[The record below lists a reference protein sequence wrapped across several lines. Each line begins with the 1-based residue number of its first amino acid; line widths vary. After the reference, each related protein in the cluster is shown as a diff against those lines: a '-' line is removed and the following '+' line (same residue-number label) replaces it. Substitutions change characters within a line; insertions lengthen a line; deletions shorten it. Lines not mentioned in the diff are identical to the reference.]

1 MKHLILLLTTFLAS
15 ATFGQIGILTD
26 TPHASSALEIE
37 SSNKG
42 LLIPR
47 ITLSTNINSP
57 DPVSSPAV
65 GLLIFNSGANQP
77 VGFYYWNGS
86 KWVSTSFSLDNWSI
100 TGNASTSVSNNF
112 LGTADNQHFAIRTNN
127 SERMRVESDGQV
139 VIGDT
144 SPNDDADLFTVEG
157 NSTQNS
163 AINAYSPGYGV
174 YASAGSIGFLGM
186 VNNDG
191 SFGLWAENQD
201 ADGYGAMLVGSDG
214 TAYTL
219 NNHSAGLAASGDDGI
234 FTIGGNASTGIGVI
248 AGGSGVTVV
257 SVPTEGAGGAFT
269 GQHGVY
275 GKSSNSSGVGVVG
288 VGNNGSNYY
297 TNSDGSGGAFTG
309 YHGVYSTST
318 NSGSGTGVIGVG
330 NGGSYYLNG
339 SGSGG
344 AFTGTSYGVAAW
356 SLQSG
361 GAAVYGNATGGGW
374 AIYGQGNLGI
384 TGSKSF
390 VIDHPLDP
398 ENKIL
403 KHYCIE
409 SPEVLNLYRGIAL
422 LDDYGV
428 AQVELPEYFTALNIN
443 FSYNLTA
450 IGKPAPDIFIK
461 EEIDKNGRFTIAG
474 GEARQKISWVVYA
487 ERNDAYLQQNPE
499 SKEVEIEKKDENKGK
514 YLMPQL
520 YGQPIEKGIFQSLKQ
535 DNSSPSQTH
544 KPNQVE
550 INSIPQ
556 PVKEGNKKIEK

>member
-47 ITLSTNINSP
+47 ITLTTNINSP

>member
-1 MKHLILLLTTFLAS
+1 MKHLILLATIILAS
-15 ATFGQIGILTD
+15 TAFAQIGILTD

-47 ITLSTNINSP
+47 ITLTTNINSP
-57 DPVSSPAV
+57 DPVSGPAV

-77 VGFYYWNGS
+77 VGFYYWSGS

-100 TGNASTSVSNNF
+100 SGNSSTSVGTNF
-112 LGTADNQHFAIRTNN
+112 LGTTDNQHFAIRTNN
-127 SERMRVESDGQV
+127 NERMRIESDGQV

-174 YASAGSIGFLGM
+174 YASAGSIGFLGL
-186 VNNDG
+186 VNNESG
-191 SFGLWAENQD
+191 FGLWAENQD
-201 ADGYGAMLVGSDG
+201 EDGYGAMLVGSDG

-219 NNHSAGLAASGDDGI
+219 NNHSAGIAASGDDGI
-234 FTIGGNASTGIGVI
+234 FAIGGNSSTGIGII

-288 VGNNGSNYY
+288 VGNDGSNYY
-297 TNSDGSGGAFTG
+297 TNSSGSGGAFTG
-309 YHGVYSTST
+309 FHGVYAAAT
-318 NSGSGTGVIGVG
+318 NSSAGTAVIGVG
-330 NGGSYYLNG
+330 NGGSYYLNSEG
-339 SGSGG
+339 GGG
-344 AFTGTSYGVAAW
+344 AFTGTTYGISAW
-356 SLQSG
+356 NQQS

-409 SPEVLNLYRGIAL
+409 SPEVLNLYRGITV
-422 LDDYGV
+422 LDHEGI

-461 EEIDKNGRFTIAG
+461 EEIDKNGKFTIAG
-474 GEARQKISWVVYA
+474 GEAMQKISWVVYA

-499 SKEVEIEKKDENKGK
+499 SKEVEIEKKDKNKGK

-520 YGQPIEKGIFQSLKQ
+520 YGQPLEKGIFQSIKQ
-535 DNSSPSQTH
+535 DKGSSAETH
-544 KPNQVE
+544 NPNQVE
-550 INSIPQ
+550 LNSVPQ
-556 PVKEGNKKIEK
+556 PVKEANKKTEK

>member
-1 MKHLILLLTTFLAS
+1 MKHLILLATIILAS
-15 ATFGQIGILTD
+15 TAFAQIGILTD

-47 ITLSTNINSP
+47 ITLTTNINSP
-57 DPVSSPAV
+57 DPVSGPAV

-77 VGFYYWNGS
+77 VGFYYWSGS

-100 TGNASTSVSNNF
+100 SGNSSTSVGTNF
-112 LGTADNQHFAIRTNN
+112 LGTTDNQHFAIRTNN
-127 SERMRVESDGQV
+127 NERMRIESDGQV

-174 YASAGSIGFLGM
+174 YASAGSIGFLGL
-186 VNNDG
+186 VNNESG
-191 SFGLWAENQD
+191 FGLWAENQD
-201 ADGYGAMLVGSDG
+201 EDGYGAMLVGSDG

-219 NNHSAGLAASGDDGI
+219 NNHSAGIAASGDDGI
-234 FTIGGNASTGIGVI
+234 FAIGGNSSTGIGII

-288 VGNNGSNYY
+288 VGNDGSNYY
-297 TNSDGSGGAFTG
+297 TNSSGSGGAFTG
-309 YHGVYSTST
+309 FHGVYAAAT
-318 NSGSGTGVIGVG
+318 NSSAGTAVIGVG
-330 NGGSYYLNG
+330 NGGSYYLNSEG
-339 SGSGG
+339 GGG
-344 AFTGTSYGVAAW
+344 AFTGTTYGISAW
-356 SLQSG
+356 NQQS

-409 SPEVLNLYRGIAL
+409 SPEVLNLYRGITV
-422 LDDYGV
+422 LDHEGI

-461 EEIDKNGRFTIAG
+461 EEIDKNGKFTIAG
-474 GEARQKISWVVYA
+474 GMANQKISWVVYA

-499 SKEVEIEKKDENKGK
+499 SKEVEIEKKDKNKGK

-520 YGQPIEKGIFQSLKQ
+520 YGQPLEKGIFQSIKQ
-535 DNSSPSQTH
+535 DKGSSAETH
-544 KPNQVE
+544 NPNQVE
-550 INSIPQ
+550 LNSVPQ
-556 PVKEGNKKIEK
+556 PVKEANKKTEK

>member
-47 ITLSTNINSP
+47 ITLTTNINSP

-112 LGTADNQHFAIRTNN
+112 LGTTDNQHFAIRTNN

-556 PVKEGNKKIEK
+556 PVKEGNKKTEK

>member
-1 MKHLILLLTTFLAS
+1 MKHLILLLMLFFTSVAY
-15 ATFGQIGILTD
+15 AQIGILTD

-37 SSNKG
+37 STNKG

-57 DPVSSPAV
+57 DPVSGPAV

-77 VGFYYWNGS
+77 VGFYYWSGS

-100 TGNASTSVSNNF
+100 TGNSSTSVSNNF
-112 LGTADNQHFAIRTNN
+112 LGTTDNKHFAIRTNN
-127 SERMRVESDGQV
+127 NERMRVESDGQI

-144 SPNDDADLFTVEG
+144 SPNNDADLFTVEG

-163 AINAYSPGYGV
+163 AINAYSPGYGF

-186 VNNDG
+186 VNNESG
-191 SFGLWAENQD
+191 FGLWAENQD
-201 ADGYGAMLVGSDG
+201 EDGYGAMLVGSDG

-219 NNHSAGLAASGDDGI
+219 NNHSAGLASSGDDGI
-234 FTIGGNASTGIGVI
+234 FALAGNPSTGIGVI
-248 AGGSGVTVV
+248 AGGSGVTTV

-269 GQHGVY
+269 GEHGVY

-288 VGNNGSNYY
+288 VGNDGSNYY

-309 YHGVYSTST
+309 FHGVYSAST
-318 NSGSGTGVIGVG
+318 NSATGTGVIGVG
-330 NGGSYYLNG
+330 NGDSYYLSG
-339 SGSGG
+339 SGSGA
-344 AFTGTSYGVAAW
+344 AFTGTTYGVSAW
-356 SLQSG
+356 SQQSG

-422 LDDYGV
+422 LGV
-428 AQVELPEYFTALNIN
+428 DGTAQVELPEYFTALNIN

-450 IGKPAPDIFIK
+450 IGKPAPGIFIE
-461 EEIDKNGRFTIAG
+461 EEIDENGKFTIAG
-474 GEARQKISWVVYA
+474 GEANQKISWVVYA
-487 ERNDAYLQQNPE
+487 ERNDAYLQQHPE
-499 SKEVEIEKKDENKGK
+499 SKEVEIDKSDENKGK

-520 YGQPIEKGIFQSLKQ
+520 YGQPMEKGIFQSIKQ
-535 DNSSPSQTH
+535 DKGSPSQMH
-544 KPNQVE
+544 EPNQVE
-550 INSIPQ
+550 VSSIPQ
-556 PVKEGNKKIEK
+556 PTKAANKKMEK